1 MPNGSPA
8 HAAIAGATRPSGP
21 HPPGGTASCA
31 MSSILA
37 GWSGTGKR
45 YVRGP
50 QTGQRLPRLDPASAW
65 LVTEVPELRIVGRRA
80 LAAGAGPAG
89 LDPSITERRQGADG
103 QVLEAP
109 PRPLPVD

>member
-1 MPNGSPA
+1 
-8 HAAIAGATRPSGP
+8 
-21 HPPGGTASCA
+21 